1 MGWWAGG
8 LLGLWVGSFVGIWVR
23 GCLYFEIKIFR
34 YVRTLLF
41 FSGQRKRGSNQFLFL
56 MWAPPL
62 YELLC
67 VRDVIGVQSFNS
79 LIYAFLPPPP
89 PLCLSP
95 SPQVTGTLGH
105 RDTGI
110 LGHWDP
116 LTLGHC
122 DTVTP

>member
-1 MGWWAGG
+1 MGWWVGG
-8 LLGLWVGSFVGIWVR
+8 FVGIWVR

-79 LIYAFLPPPP
+79 LIFGFLRPPP
-89 PLCLSP
+89 PLVSFSVP
-95 SPQVTGTLGH
+95 PGYWDIGTPGYWVTGT
-105 RDTGI
+105 
-110 LGHWDP
+110 P
-116 LTLGHC
+116 
-122 DTVTP
+122 